1 VSGQFNVRVEKSTIQ
16 SENDMEFIFQNFLRS
31 HIMDLPSMDE
41 IWWKLVTRGIVE
53 KVEKPTLGYKIG
65 DYALRNS
72 ILLVSDG
79 EGYTVQ
85 VKNRGKVNE
94 FRYSNPESYLKKYPE
109 IDELIYMCEILD
121 LIKSE
126 FHIWKE

>member
-1 VSGQFNVRVEKSTIQ
+1 
-16 SENDMEFIFQNFLRS
+16 
-31 HIMDLPSMDE
+31 MDLPSMDE